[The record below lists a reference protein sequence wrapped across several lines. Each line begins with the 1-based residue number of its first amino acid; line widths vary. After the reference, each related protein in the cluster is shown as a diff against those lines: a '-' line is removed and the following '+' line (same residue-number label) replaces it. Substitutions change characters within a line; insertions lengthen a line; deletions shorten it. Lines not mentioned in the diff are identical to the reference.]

1 MHKLH
6 RVFVNPTIPSKYDL
20 DLDRQLDHMSAT
32 YEKWFIQDQSIF
44 TWLLST
50 LSESVLSRVLNC
62 HHAHEIWDKIHTH
75 YYATLKAK
83 VRQLRSELKTTK
95 KGNRSIAK
103 YTLWIH
109 ALADS
114 LIAIRETISDQELL
128 DVVIDGLPEEYNTF
142 VMMMHARPDKFL

>member
-95 KGNRSIAK
+95 KGNRSIAE
-103 YTLWIH
+103 YTLRIH
-109 ALADS
+109 ALVDS
-114 LIAIRETISDQELL
+114 LIAIGETISDQELL
-128 DVVIDGLPEEYNTF
+128 DVVIDGLSEEYSTF
-142 VMMMHARPDKFL
+142 VMMKLNHYW

>member
-1 MHKLH
+1 MASLSLSQIASLINNDSNVDLH
-6 RVFVNPTIPSKYDL
+6 N
-20 DLDRQLDHMSAT
+20 SA
-32 YEKWFIQDQSIF
+32 IF
-44 TWLLST
+44 TKVLKLSIK
-50 LSESVLSRVLNC
+50 LDDKNSFCGIHRVLNC

-95 KGNRSIAK
+95 K
-103 YTLWIH
+103 
-109 ALADS
+109 ADS